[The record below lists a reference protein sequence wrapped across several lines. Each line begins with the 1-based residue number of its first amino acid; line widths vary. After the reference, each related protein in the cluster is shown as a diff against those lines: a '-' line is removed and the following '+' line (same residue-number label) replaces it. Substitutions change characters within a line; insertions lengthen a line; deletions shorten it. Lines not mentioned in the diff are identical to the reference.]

1 VKPYLLLRADD
12 LDAQRPRGEVDDVH
26 FTEALAASVL
36 ADTTAPGDV
45 VLDPFAGYG
54 TTLVVA
60 ERMERTAIGVE
71 LLPDHVD
78 LVRSRTAGLAVVLQG
93 DSRDL
98 ATVVA
103 DVLDGPVDLV
113 LTSPPYMSRVAHP
126 ENPLTGYATDD
137 GDYPTYLSELGQ
149 VFAQVAELLR
159 RGGHAVVN
167 VANVVTR
174 HEGAD
179 GSHDTVTPLAWDVG
193 RVVAQHLTFEGET
206 FLCWDRHPPGLAGDY
221 LLWFRK
227 Q

>member
-1 VKPYLLLRADD
+1 VKPFLLLHADD
-12 LDAQRPRGEVDDVH
+12 LDAQRPHGEVDDVH
-26 FTEALAASVL
+26 FTEALAESVL

-60 ERMERTAIGVE
+60 ERMERTAVGVE

-93 DSRDL
+93 DSRQL
-98 ATVVA
+98 ASVVSG
-103 DVLDGPVDLV
+103 VLDGPVDLV

-137 GDYPTYLSELGQ
+137 GDYPTYLEELSG
-149 VFAQVAELLR
+149 VFAQVARLLR
-159 RGGHAVVN
+159 PGGHAVVN
-167 VANVVTR
+167 VANLVTR
-174 HEGAD
+174 HGDGDPAAD
-179 GSHDTVTPLAWDVG
+179 VVTPLAWDVG
-193 RVVAQHLTFEGET
+193 RVVAQHLTFQGET

-227 Q
+227 G